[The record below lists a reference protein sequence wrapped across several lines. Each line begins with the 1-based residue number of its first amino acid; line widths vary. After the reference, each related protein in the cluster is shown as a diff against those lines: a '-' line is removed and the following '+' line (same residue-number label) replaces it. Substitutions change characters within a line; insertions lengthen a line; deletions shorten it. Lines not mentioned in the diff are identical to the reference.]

1 MQVLTTN
8 FNSRYTLAHQCKSLG
23 GIEYLI
29 MGGKGTNLSFE
40 DLEFKNQKLIT
51 YSIKNFKLQPKA
63 LFTLRS
69 SSIPKCQHFKLLVK
83 FKLSPIFIHPCSFF
97 CHLKKNALCNQV
109 FLCELC
115 YIFWMFLIL
124 SICKC
129 VMAPKITPPPNFK
142 FKRFFDYQPMLTPIP
157 LPHETESNKQGEL

>member
-1 MQVLTTN
+1 MICNSANSYNKLQFKVHTCTSMQ
-8 FNSRYTLAHQCKSLG
+8 SLG

-29 MGGKGTNLSFE
+29 VGGKGTNLSFE

-51 YSIKNFKLQPKA
+51 YSIKIFKLQPKA

-97 CHLKKNALCNQV
+97 CHLKKMHCATKFFFVSCV
-109 FLCELC
+109 TFFGGFLFYQIVNVSWHPKSPHLL
-115 YIFWMFLIL
+115 ISSSRDFLTINPFPRAYTYL
-124 SICKC
+124 VTS
-129 VMAPKITPPPNFK
+129 
-142 FKRFFDYQPMLTPIP
+142 
-157 LPHETESNKQGEL
+157 